1 MELETPHILGS
12 ESTNEETGNI
22 KSNLVDPF
30 PSAFKLKEPT
40 LVVDETSDIAR
51 NCSNYLL
58 SKHIYWVF
66 SCFCILLILSIN
78 ISFCLE
84 KLEGFTFQTE
94 EPKNKVIED
103 SENSLSTNENTKTSL
118 TDRNP
123 GVSKENIPNT
133 DEEVVDG
140 STKDG
145 ESTPQ
150 KDESFDD
157 TLSDNV
163 RMEEKIGEWW

>member
-1 MELETPHILGS
+1 MI
-12 ESTNEETGNI
+12 
-22 KSNLVDPF
+22 
-30 PSAFKLKEPT
+30 
-40 LVVDETSDIAR
+40 
-51 NCSNYLL
+51 
-58 SKHIYWVF
+58 F
-66 SCFCILLILSIN
+66 SCLCILLILSIN

-84 KLEGFTFQTE
+84 KLEGLTFQTE

-123 GVSKENIPNT
+123 DVSKENIPNT

-157 TLSDNV
+157 TLSDNF
-163 RMEEKIGEWW
+163 RMEEKIGEW

>member
-1 MELETPHILGS
+1 MRQVILHVIAQ
-12 ESTNEETGNI
+12 TIFYRNI
-22 KSNLVDPF
+22 S
-30 PSAFKLKEPT
+30 
-40 LVVDETSDIAR
+40 I
-51 NCSNYLL
+51 
-58 SKHIYWVF
+58 IF

-163 RMEEKIGEWW
+163 RMEEKIGEW